1 MPIIE
6 TVEQLA
12 EFLEQN
18 DEWRRKLFAILVP
31 RSLQRVPEDLDEF
44 REETRAEF
52 KAVRQE
58 MREGFERVDRE
69 FEKVRQEMREG
80 FERVDREFEKVRQEM
95 REGFERVDREM
106 REGFER
112 QGAQIKKNTDDIAEL
127 KGISLEQKFRDQA
140 RSWFSKYLRK
150 VRVVALTDLEE
161 LLPEGQTLT
170 EQEVEDLSNT
180 DIFLTGIDK
189 RDGRERVYVVEVSW
203 VVDAGDVERA
213 VQRAQ
218 IIARRGLPAAAVAA
232 GREMT
237 EGARERAQQLGCGLW
252 IGGRFESEP
261 MTM

>member
-31 RSLQRVPEDLDEF
+31 RSLQRVPEELDEF

-80 FERVDREFEKVRQEM
+80 FERVDRE
-95 REGFERVDREM
+95 M

-112 QGAQIKKNTDDIAEL
+112 QGAQIKRNTDDIAEL

-150 VRVVALTDLEE
+150 ARIVALTDLED
-161 LLPEGQTLT
+161 LFPDGQTPT
-170 EQEVEDLSNT
+170 EQELEELSNT

-261 MTM
+261 MPM